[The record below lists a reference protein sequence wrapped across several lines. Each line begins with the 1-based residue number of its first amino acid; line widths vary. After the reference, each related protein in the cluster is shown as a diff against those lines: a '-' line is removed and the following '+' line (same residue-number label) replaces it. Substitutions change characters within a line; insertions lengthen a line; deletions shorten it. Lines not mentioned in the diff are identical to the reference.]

1 MDGKK
6 KRREGYTLIECLA
19 YILISSI
26 ILLMIMNLSIE
37 GYKYSIYRA
46 ERLKREDEIDNAILN
61 MRKIFNEKENTNY
74 KIIDDYIRILKEK
87 DGYEEVKNEEGSKDS
102 TIFTNGKEI
111 KLNNKELRVYY
122 YYFDSNGNGILK
134 TSNLILKDVSKCKF
148 FKKGNIIY
156 MDLEIDSKEYLICI

>member
-6 KRREGYTLIECLA
+6 KRRKGYTLIECLA

-37 GYKYSIYRA
+37 GYKYSIDRA

-61 MRKIFNEKENTNY
+61 MRKIFNEKDNTNY
-74 KIIDDYIRILKEK
+74 KIVDGYIRILK
-87 DGYEEVKNEEGSKDS
+87 DGFEEVKNEEGNKDS

-111 KLNNKELRVYY
+111 KLNGKELRVYY
-122 YYFDSNGNGILK
+122 YYFDAKEKGDLK
-134 TSNLILKDVSKCKF
+134 TSNLILKGVSKCKF
-148 FKKGNIIY
+148 FKKDNIIY
-156 MDLEIDSKEYLICI
+156 MNLEIDSKEYFICI

>member
-1 MDGKK
+1 MDGKR
-6 KRREGYTLIECLA
+6 KRIKGYTLIECLA

-37 GYKYSIYRA
+37 GYKYSIYRV

-61 MRKIFNEKENTNY
+61 MRKIFNEKDNTKY
-74 KIIDDYIRILKEK
+74 KVVDDYIRILKEK
-87 DGYEEVKNEEGSKDS
+87 DGFEEVKNEEDNKLS

-111 KLNNKELRVYY
+111 KLKNNELRVYY
-122 YYFDSNGNGILK
+122 YYFDSKENGDLK

-148 FKKGNIIY
+148 FKKDNIMY
-156 MDLEIDSKEYLICI
+156 VNLEIDSREYLICI

>member
-6 KRREGYTLIECLA
+6 KKRKGYTLIECLA

-37 GYKYSIYRA
+37 GYKYSIDRA

-61 MRKIFNEKENTNY
+61 MRKIFNEKDNTNY
-74 KIIDDYIRILKEK
+74 KIVDGYIRILKEK
-87 DGYEEVKNEEGSKDS
+87 DGFEEVKNEEGNKDS

-111 KLNNKELRVYY
+111 KLNNKELKVYY
-122 YYFDSNGNGILK
+122 YYFDAKENGNLK

-148 FKKGNIIY
+148 YKKENTIY
-156 MDLEIDSKEYLICI
+156 MNLEIDSKEYFICI

>member
-26 ILLMIMNLSIE
+26 ILLIIMNLSIE
-37 GYKYSIYRA
+37 GYKYSIYRI

-61 MRKIFNEKENTNY
+61 MRKIFNEKDNTKY
-74 KIIDDYIRILKEK
+74 KVVDDYIRILKEK
-87 DGYEEVKNEEGSKDS
+87 DGFEEVKNEEDNKPS

-111 KLNNKELRVYY
+111 KLKNNELRVYY
-122 YYFDSNGNGILK
+122 YYFDSKENGDLK
-134 TSNLILKDVSKCKF
+134 TSNLILKGVSKCKF
-148 FKKGNIIY
+148 FKKDNIMY
-156 MDLEIDSKEYLICI
+156 MNLEIDSREYLICI